1 MILNPPMRGKT
12 RISPDIFCETVFMD
26 NPIDAIKRQL
36 AQLKELHESGVL
48 SQPQYE
54 EGKTTLERRLLD
66 LVLSGATVPVV
77 PVESVA
83 QTLAHDASRTAARPS
98 GLLVAAL
105 VAGIVAIA
113 AAGYWWKGSPSL
125 TSQPMA
131 QAPGAGNT
139 EGTSGAA
146 HATDSEQI
154 AAMTEKQAARMK
166 EQPDDAEGWAML
178 ARSYSV
184 LGKHPEALKAYEKA
198 VGLRKDD
205 ATLLADYADSLAVK
219 NNRALDGEPMRQVER
234 ALKLDPRNLKALS
247 LAGTHA
253 FNKKDYA
260 GAVRNWEKVVQFG
273 AADNTLVQQIQPGLA
288 EARNLAG
295 LPAAPSLDSGKN
307 AVPAEATVSGTVTLA
322 PELRKLAQPE
332 DTVFVFARAAAGSK
346 MPLAILR
353 KQVKDLPLQ
362 FTLDDS
368 MAMTPANALS
378 GSPQVIVGA
387 RVSKSGNAMPQPGDL
402 SGQTGAVKVGATGV
416 KLEIKETV
424 KP

>member
-1 MILNPPMRGKT
+1 
-12 RISPDIFCETVFMD
+12 
-26 NPIDAIKRQL
+26 
-36 AQLKELHESGVL
+36 
-48 SQPQYE
+48 
-54 EGKTTLERRLLD
+54 
-66 LVLSGATVPVV
+66 
-77 PVESVA
+77 
-83 QTLAHDASRTAARPS
+83 
-98 GLLVAAL
+98 
-105 VAGIVAIA
+105 
-113 AAGYWWKGSPSL
+113 
-125 TSQPMA
+125 
-131 QAPGAGNT
+131 
-139 EGTSGAA
+139 
-146 HATDSEQI
+146 
-154 AAMTEKQAARMK
+154 
-166 EQPDDAEGWAML
+166 ML

-219 NNRALDGEPMRQVER
+219 NNRALDGEPMKQVER

-378 GSPQVIVGA
+378 GVPQVIVGA
-387 RVSKSGNAMPQPGDL
+387 RVSKSGNAMPQSGDL
-402 SGQTGAVKVGATGV
+402 SGQTGAVKVGATGL